1 MADKNIGALPA
12 AAGINADALFVIEQQ
27 GMAQKASGE
36 QIADFAK
43 QSVGD
48 YAKQAEAAAGA
59 AAGSAN
65 DAKKAEEAAKAAA
78 DHPPQVN
85 TSNGYWQTWDRNAG
99 QYVDTPI
106 KAEGPVGPQGTSI
119 TDIRRTGGTGAP
131 GTTDIYT
138 IALSDGTKAFFQVYN
153 GMDGTGAGDMRE
165 DVYDPQ
171 GRYTDIFAYVDNVI
185 RSIMANEL
193 TLPLTTDAG
202 ETILTDE
209 KTPILAVYSPARN
222 CGCLCNT

>member
-27 GMAQKASGE
+27 GTAQKASGE
-36 QIADFAK
+36 QIAGFAK

-48 YAKQAEAAAGA
+48 YVKQAQASAGA
-59 AAGSAN
+59 AADSAN
-65 DAKKAEEAAKAAA
+65 DAEKSAETAKAAA

-85 TSNGYWQTWDRNAG
+85 TSNGYWQTWDRDTG

-131 GTTDIYT
+131 GTTDTYT
-138 IALSDGTKAFFQVYN
+138 IALSDGTKFFFHVYN
-153 GMDGTGAGDMRE
+153 GMDGTGAGDMRM

-171 GRYTDIFAYVDNVI
+171 KRYTDIFAYVDNVV

-193 TLPLTTDAG
+193 TRPLTTDTG
-202 ETILTDE
+202 EAILTDVG
-209 KTPILAVYSPARN
+209 TPILAVYHPDRQ
-222 CGCLCNT
+222 CGCVCSA

>member
-27 GMAQKASGE
+27 GAAQKASGE

-43 QSVGD
+43 QSVWD
-48 YAKQAEAAAGA
+48 YVKQAKDSANA

-65 DAKKAEEAAKAAA
+65 EAKKAEEAAKAAS

-85 TSNGYWQTWDRNAG
+85 TSNGYWQTWDRGTG

-106 KAEGPVGPQGTSI
+106 KAEGPVGPQGTSV
-119 TDIRRTGGTGAP
+119 TDIRQTAGTGAP
-131 GTTDIYT
+131 GTTDTYT
-138 IALSDGTKAFFQVYN
+138 IAMSDGSKFFLHVYN
-153 GMDGTGAGDMRE
+153 GMDGAGAGDMRM
-165 DVYDPQ
+165 DAYDPQ
-171 GRYTDIFAYVDNVI
+171 GRYTDIFAYVDNVV

-193 TLPLTTDAG
+193 TLPLTTDTG

-209 KTPILAVYSPARN
+209 GTPILAVYYSGKN
-222 CGCLCNT
+222 CGCRCTA